1 MSIIAEHGHIL
12 LIMACLFGFFMAWGV
27 GANDVAN
34 AMGTSV
40 GSKAL
45 TVFQAIIIAMIFE
58 FAGAYLA
65 GGEVTSTIR
74 KGILDPSI
82 LIDSPELLVY
92 GMMAAL
98 LAAGTWLLIAS
109 MMGWPVSTTHSIVG
123 ALVGF
128 AAVGISVDAV
138 NWGKVG
144 TIVASWV
151 VSPVLAGTIS
161 YGLFMS
167 VQKLI
172 LNTDQPFKNA
182 KKYVPLYM
190 FAVGFMICMVTLL
203 KGLKHIGIEVDLG
216 LGSKFANCLPVA
228 AICGLLVAMLG
239 KTLLN
244 KIHEDDIPASGNR
257 FGNVERVFAILMIFT
272 ACAMAF
278 AHGSNDVANAV
289 GPLAAIVSVIGS
301 GGEIVSKSA
310 LPPWVLLLGGGGIV
324 LGLATYGFK
333 VMATIGKKI
342 TELTPSRG
350 FAAELAAATT
360 VVLASAT
367 GLPISTTHTLVGAV
381 LGVGLA
387 RGIGALNIRVI
398 GTIFMSWI
406 ITLPAGAAL
415 AIVFFFLFKGIF
427 SA

>member
-1 MSIIAEHGHIL
+1 MSIIAEHGQIL
-12 LIMACLFGFFMAWGV
+12 LILACLFGFFMAWGV

-40 GSKAL
+40 GTQAL
-45 TVFQAIIIAMIFE
+45 TVKQAILIAMVFE

-65 GGEVTSTIR
+65 GGEVTATIR
-74 KGILDPSI
+74 EGILDPSI
-82 LIDSPELLVY
+82 ITDTPELLVY
-92 GMMAAL
+92 GMLAAL

-109 MMGWPVSTTHSIVG
+109 MMGWPVSNTHSIVG

-128 AAVGISVDAV
+128 AAVGIGMDSVS
-138 NWGKVG
+138 WGKVG
-144 TIVASWV
+144 TIVSSWV
-151 VSPVLAGTIS
+151 ISPVMAGSIS
-161 YGLFMS
+161 FALFMS

-172 LNTDQPFKNA
+172 LNTSNPFDNA

-203 KGLKHIGIEVDLG
+203 KGLKHLGIDIDVG
-216 LGSKFANCLPVA
+216 LGSTFANALPFSMAAGIVVA
-228 AICGLLVAMLG
+228 VVG
-239 KTLLN
+239 KLFLN
-244 KIHEDDIPASGNR
+244 RIKEETIPASGNR
-257 FGNVERVFAILMIFT
+257 FGNVEKVFATLMIFT

-289 GPLAAIVSVIGS
+289 GPLAAIVSVISS
-301 GGEIVSKSA
+301 GGEITDKAA
-310 LPPWVLLLGGGGIV
+310 LPSWILLLGGGGIV
-324 LGLATYGFK
+324 IGLATYGFR

-350 FAAELAAATT
+350 FAAELGAAST

-367 GLPISTTHTLVGAV
+367 GLPISTTHTLVGAI

-387 RGIGALNIRVI
+387 RGIGALNLQVI
-398 GTIFMSWI
+398 GGILASWV
-406 ITLPAGAAL
+406 ITLPAGAGL
-415 AIVFFFLFKGIF
+415 AIIFFFLFKGIF
-427 SA
+427 G